1 MSKHRLV
8 PFGLAAFVA
17 VVLMAVGFAASGAA
31 APQATFKAGLVS
43 DVGRFNDKGF
53 NQNQLVGLKRVAKAL
68 KIQYRAVES
77 RSAGDYLPNMASLAR
92 SGYNIVISAGFLLAP
107 ATEDVADQFPNTKF
121 AITDMSVAGFTRK
134 HSNIEGLTYA
144 TQQNSYLIGCL
155 AAHVAA
161 AQGKKNISVVGGLK
175 IPPVDTFL
183 AGYKAGAAKCVP
195 GTTVQIGY
203 SQDFIDQAKCKS
215 IAQNQLDA
223 GSQVVFGVAGP
234 CGLGA
239 LDAAKE
245 AGKWAVGVDVDQSYL
260 GPHILTSAVKRVDTG
275 IFLAV
280 KGAKSGKGYK
290 GGGNLVFNLKNG
302 GVALGKFSKKAKLKK
317 AWLTQIN
324 TLKKQIISRQDQAAA
339 HGRLRVVRILGQ
351 RAGSL
356 RARPFLPGKGAA
368 HFPGAPLDLRL
379 VNA

>member
-1 MSKHRLV
+1 LSKHRLV

-17 VVLMAVGFAASGAA
+17 VVLMAVGFAATGAA

-53 NQNQLVGLKRVAKAL
+53 NQNQLVGLKRAAKAL

-121 AITDMSVAGFTRK
+121 AITDMSVAGFK
-134 HSNIEGLTYA
+134 KPHSNVEGLTYA

-183 AGYKAGAAKCVP
+183 AGYKAGALKCVP

-245 AGKWAVGVDVDQSYL
+245 AGRWAVGVDVDQSYL

-317 AWLTQIN
+317 AWLTQVN
-324 TLKKQIISRQDQAAA
+324 TLKKQIIS
-339 HGRLRVVRILGQ
+339 GKIKPPLTVGGQ
-351 RAGSL
+351 
-356 RARPFLPGKGAA
+356 
-368 HFPGAPLDLRL
+368 
-379 VNA
+379 

>member
-1 MSKHRLV
+1 LSKKRLL
-8 PFGLAAFVA
+8 PLGLAALA
-17 VVLMAVGFAASGAA
+17 AALCTAVGFVSSGTA
-31 APQATFKAGLVS
+31 APRATFKAGLVS

-53 NQNQLVGLKRVAKAL
+53 NQTQLVGLKLAAKKL

-77 RSAGDYLPNMASLAR
+77 RSAGDYLPNMASLSR
-92 SGYNIVISAGFLLAP
+92 SGFNIVISAGFLLAD
-107 ATEDVADQFPNTKF
+107 ATEAVAQQFPNTKF
-121 AITDMSVAGFTRK
+121 AITDYSVANFK
-134 HSNIEGLTYA
+134 SHPSNIEGLTYA

-155 AAHVAA
+155 AAHA
-161 AQGKKNISVVGGLK
+161 AQARGTKNISVVGGIK

-183 AGYKAGAAKCVP
+183 AGYKAGAQKCVK

-215 IAQNQLDA
+215 VAENQIDA

-245 AGKWAVGVDVDQSYL
+245 RGRWAVGVDVDQSYL

-280 KGAKSGKGYK
+280 KGAKSGKGYR
-290 GGGNLVFNLKNG
+290 GGHDLVFNLKNG
-302 GVALGKFSKKAKLKK
+302 GVGLGKFSKKAKLKK

-324 TLKKQIISRQDQAAA
+324 TLKKQIIS
-339 HGRLRVVRILGQ
+339 
-351 RAGSL
+351 
-356 RARPFLPGKGAA
+356 GKIK
-368 HFPGAPLDLRL
+368 PPLT
-379 VNA
+379 VG

>member
-1 MSKHRLV
+1 MSKYRLL
-8 PFGLAAFVA
+8 PLGLAALVA
-17 VVLMAVGFAASGAA
+17 VVLTAIGFVASGAA

-53 NQNQLVGLKRVAKAL
+53 NQLQLEGMKRAAKVL

-92 SGYNIVISAGFLLAP
+92 SGYGIVISAGFLLAD

-121 AITDMSVAGFTRK
+121 AITDESVKDLKRK

-144 TQQNSYLIGCL
+144 TQENSYLVGCL
-155 AAHVAA
+155 GARVAA
-161 AQGKKNISVVGGLK
+161 RLGKKNISVVGGVK
-175 IPPVDTFL
+175 IPPVDAFL
-183 AGYKAGAAKCVP
+183 AGYRAGAVRCVK

-215 IAQNQLDA
+215 VAENQIDA
-223 GSQVVFGVAGP
+223 GSQVVFNVAGP

-245 AGKWAVGVDVDQSYL
+245 RRVWGIGVDKDQSFL
-260 GPHILTSAVKRVDTG
+260 GSHILVSAVKRVDQG

-290 GGGNLVFNLKNG
+290 RGGDLHFNLKNG
-302 GVALGKFSKKAKLKK
+302 GVGLGKISKKAKIPK

-324 TLKKQIISRQDQAAA
+324 TLKKQIIAGKIKVPTA
-339 HGRLRVVRILGQ
+339 LG
-351 RAGSL
+351 
-356 RARPFLPGKGAA
+356 
-368 HFPGAPLDLRL
+368 
-379 VNA
+379 

>member
-1 MSKHRLV
+1 LSKKRLL
-8 PFGLAAFVA
+8 PLGLAALVA
-17 VVLMAVGFAASGAA
+17 VLCTAVGFVSSGAA

-53 NQNQLVGLKRVAKAL
+53 NQNQLTGLKRAAKQL

-92 SGYNIVISAGFLLAP
+92 SGFNIVISAGFLLAD

-121 AITDMSVAGFTRK
+121 AITDMSVAGFKRK

-161 AQGKKNISVVGGLK
+161 SRGKKIISVVGGVK

-183 AGYKAGAAKCVP
+183 AGYKAGAQKCVR
-195 GTTVQIGY
+195 GTQVLIGY

-215 IAQNQLDA
+215 VATNQIDA

-245 AGKWAVGVDVDQSYL
+245 RGRWAVGVDVDQSFL

-302 GVALGKFSKKAKLKK
+302 GVSLGKFSKKAKLKK

-324 TLKKQIISRQDQAAA
+324 TLKKQIIS
-339 HGRLRVVRILGQ
+339 GKIKPPLVVSG
-351 RAGSL
+351 G
-356 RARPFLPGKGAA
+356 
-368 HFPGAPLDLRL
+368 
-379 VNA
+379 

>member
-1 MSKHRLV
+1 LSKKRLL
-8 PFGLAAFVA
+8 PFTLAALVA
-17 VVLMAVGFAASGAA
+17 VICTAVGFVASGTA

-53 NQNQLVGLKRVAKAL
+53 NQFQLVGLKRAAKQL

-92 SGYNIVISAGFLLAP
+92 SGYNIVISAGFLLAD
-107 ATEDVADQFPNTKF
+107 ATEAVADQFPNTKF
-121 AITDMSVAGFTRK
+121 AITDMSVTGFK
-134 HSNIEGLTYA
+134 KPHANVEGLTYA

-161 AQGKKNISVVGGLK
+161 RSGKKNISVVGGVK

-183 AGYKAGAAKCVP
+183 AGYKAGAQRCVP

-215 IAQNQLDA
+215 VAQNQLDA

-245 AGKWAVGVDVDQSYL
+245 AGRWAVGVDVDQSYL

-275 IFLAV
+275 IYLAV
-280 KGAKSGKGYK
+280 KGAKSGKGYR
-290 GGGNLVFNLKNG
+290 GGKDLVFNLKNG
-302 GVALGKFSKKAKLKK
+302 GVSLGKFSKRAKLKK
-317 AWLTQIN
+317 AWITQMN
-324 TLKKQIISRQDQAAA
+324 TLKKQIIS
-339 HGRLRVVRILGQ
+339 
-351 RAGSL
+351 
-356 RARPFLPGKGAA
+356 GKLK
-368 HFPGAPLDLRL
+368 PPLT
-379 VNA
+379 VSGG

>member
-1 MSKHRLV
+1 LSKKRLL
-8 PFGLAAFVA
+8 PLGLAAFIA
-17 VVLMAVGFAASGAA
+17 VLLTAVGFVSSGTA
-31 APQATFKAGLVS
+31 APAAPRATFKAGLVS

-53 NQNQLVGLKRVAKAL
+53 NQLQLVGIKKAAKQL

-92 SGYNIVISAGFLLAP
+92 SGYNIVISAGFLLAD
-107 ATEDVADQFPNTKF
+107 ATEQVADQFPNTKF
-121 AITDMSVAGFTRK
+121 AITDMSVAGFK
-134 HSNIEGLTYA
+134 KPHSNIEGLTYA

-161 AQGKKNISVVGGLK
+161 TKGNKNISVVGGLK

-183 AGYKAGAAKCVP
+183 AGYKAGAQRCVP

-215 IAQNQLDA
+215 VAENQIDA

-245 AGKWAVGVDVDQSYL
+245 RGRWAVGVDVDQSYL

-275 IFLAV
+275 IYLAV
-280 KGAKSGKGYK
+280 KGAKSGKGFK

-302 GVALGKFSKKAKLKK
+302 GVALGKFSPRLKMKAAWKKQLA
-317 AWLTQIN
+317 
-324 TLKKQIISRQDQAAA
+324 TLKKQIIS
-339 HGRLRVVRILGQ
+339 GKLKPPLVVSG
-351 RAGSL
+351 G
-356 RARPFLPGKGAA
+356 
-368 HFPGAPLDLRL
+368 
-379 VNA
+379 

>member
-1 MSKHRLV
+1 LSKKRLL
-8 PFGLAAFVA
+8 PFGLAALVA
-17 VVLMAVGFAASGAA
+17 VLCTTVGFVSSGTA

-53 NQNQLVGLKRVAKAL
+53 NQSQLVGLKLAAKKL

-92 SGYNIVISAGFLLAP
+92 SGYNIVISAGFLLAD
-107 ATEDVADQFPNTKF
+107 ATEGVAQQFPNTKF
-121 AITDMSVAGFTRK
+121 AITDYSVSNFK
-134 HSNIEGLTYA
+134 SHPSNIEGLTYA

-155 AAHVAA
+155 AAHVA
-161 AQGKKNISVVGGLK
+161 QSKGKKNISVVGGVK

-203 SQDFIDQAKCKS
+203 SQDFIDQAKCKQV
-215 IAQNQLDA
+215 AENQIDA
-223 GSQVVFGVAGP
+223 GSQVVFAVAGP

-245 AGKWAVGVDVDQSYL
+245 RGRYGVGVDVDQSYL

-290 GGGNLVFNLKNG
+290 GGGDLVFNLKNG
-302 GVALGKFSKKAKLKK
+302 GVGLGKFSKKAKLKK
-317 AWLTQIN
+317 AWIAQIN
-324 TLKKQIISRQDQAAA
+324 LMKKQII
-339 HGRLRVVRILGQ
+339 
-351 RAGSL
+351 AGKIKPPT
-356 RARPFLPGKGAA
+356 AVG
-368 HFPGAPLDLRL
+368 
-379 VNA
+379 

>member
-1 MSKHRLV
+1 VGLEEEEGLLSKHRLV

-31 APQATFKAGLVS
+31 APQAAFKAGLVS

-53 NQNQLVGLKRVAKAL
+53 NQNQLTGMKRAAKAL

-92 SGYNIVISAGFLLAP
+92 SGYNIVISAGFLLAD

-121 AITDMSVAGFTRK
+121 AITDMSVAGFKRK
-134 HSNIEGLTYA
+134 HTNVEGLTYA

-161 AQGKKNISVVGGLK
+161 SRGKKNISVVGGLK

-183 AGYKAGAAKCVP
+183 SGYKAGAQKCVP

-215 IAQNQLDA
+215 VAQNQIDA

-245 AGKWAVGVDVDQSYL
+245 SGRWAVGVDVDQSFL
-260 GPHILTSAVKRVDTG
+260 GTHILTSAVKRVDTG

-280 KGAKSGKGYK
+280 KGAKNGKGYK
-290 GGGNLVFNLKNG
+290 AGGNLVFNLKNG
-302 GVALGKFSKKAKLKK
+302 GVGLGKFSPKAKLKK
-317 AWLTQIN
+317 AWLKQIA
-324 TLKKQIISRQDQAAA
+324 TLKKQIIS
-339 HGRLRVVRILGQ
+339 
-351 RAGSL
+351 
-356 RARPFLPGKGAA
+356 GKIK
-368 HFPGAPLDLRL
+368 PPLT
-379 VNA
+379 VG

>member
-1 MSKHRLV
+1 LSKKRLL
-8 PFGLAAFVA
+8 PFGLAALAA
-17 VVLMAVGFAASGAA
+17 VLCTAVGFVSNGAA

-53 NQNQLVGLKRVAKAL
+53 NQNQLTGLKFAAKKL

-92 SGYNIVISAGFLLAP
+92 SGFNIVISAGFLLAD

-121 AITDMSVAGFTRK
+121 AITDMSVAGFKRK
-134 HSNIEGLTYA
+134 HTNIEGLTYA

-161 AQGKKNISVVGGLK
+161 SRGKKNISVVGGIK

-183 AGYKAGAAKCVP
+183 AGYKAGAAKCVK

-203 SQDFIDQAKCKS
+203 SQDFLDQAKCKS
-215 IAQNQLDA
+215 VAENQIDA

-245 AGKWAVGVDVDQSYL
+245 RGRWAVGVDVDQSFL

-275 IFLAV
+275 IYLAV
-280 KGAKSGKGYK
+280 KGAKGGKGYK
-290 GGGNLVFNLKNG
+290 GGRDLVFNLKNG
-302 GVALGKFSKKAKLKK
+302 GVGLGKFSPKAHLKK
-317 AWLTQIN
+317 AWLKQIN
-324 TLKKQIISRQDQAAA
+324 TLKKQIIS
-339 HGRLRVVRILGQ
+339 GKIKPPLVV
-351 RAGSL
+351 AG
-356 RARPFLPGKGAA
+356 G
-368 HFPGAPLDLRL
+368 
-379 VNA
+379 

>member
-1 MSKHRLV
+1 LSKNRLL
-8 PFGLAAFVA
+8 PFGLAALVA
-17 VVLMAVGFAASGAA
+17 VVLTAVGFVASGAA
-31 APQATFKAGLVS
+31 APQAAFKAGLVS

-53 NQNQLVGLKRVAKAL
+53 NQNQLTGMKRAAKVL

-92 SGYNIVISAGFLLAP
+92 SGYNIVISAGFLLAD

-121 AITDMSVAGFTRK
+121 AITDESVLALKRK
-134 HSNIEGLTYA
+134 HSNLEGLTYA
-144 TQQNSYLIGCL
+144 TQENSYLVGCL
-155 AAHVAA
+155 AAKVAA
-161 AQGKKNISVVGGLK
+161 RSGKKNISVVGGIK

-183 AGYKAGAAKCVP
+183 AGYRAGAQKCVP

-215 IAQNQLDA
+215 VATNQIDA
-223 GSQVVFGVAGP
+223 GSQVVFNVAGP

-245 AGKWAVGVDVDQSYL
+245 RGRWGVGVDVDQSFL
-260 GPHILTSAVKRVDTG
+260 GNYILTSAVKRVDQG

-280 KGAKSGKGYK
+280 KGAKTGKGYK
-290 GGGNLVFNLKNG
+290 GNSDLVFNLKNK
-302 GVALGKFSKKAKLKK
+302 GVALGKISAKAKIPK

-324 TLKKQIISRQDQAAA
+324 KLKAQIIA
-339 HGRLRVVRILGQ
+339 GKIKPPKTVGGQ
-351 RAGSL
+351 
-356 RARPFLPGKGAA
+356 
-368 HFPGAPLDLRL
+368 
-379 VNA
+379 